1 MNLQK
6 LLLQGLIWRG
16 LYFISLLLVNVFIS
30 RYLQAS
36 LTGWVYYIS
45 NIFSVSLIAA
55 GVSMDSAIN
64 YFAPDAK
71 IQRNKIAWL
80 AGLWSIVTI
89 ILSAAVV
96 FIYLLFESDT
106 VKIQAANYY
115 FFGAC
120 YFAGIFLYGSGASLY
135 YSQNNYWLPNLL
147 LSSLNFL
154 LILLIPKTINA
165 TNVNEALP
173 VLHIYFLNFFLQ
185 GFLVWLVY
193 MIQSKFLM
201 KLQMPAAA
209 EMKFFFK
216 YAVTAMAG
224 NMIFFLVY
232 RIDYLFVN
240 ASPVCTSADL
250 GNYIQVSKLGQML
263 LIIPQIIASVIF
275 PRTASGEGRKE
286 LHASLMI
293 LARLFSQLYLLIL
306 LVTIFFGHEIFTWLF
321 GETFNEMQLPFI
333 ILVPGIFFLSVLQLL
348 SAYFGGKGKIRVN
361 LYGALIALLIVVA
374 GDYLF
379 VPRYGIVA
387 AAAVSTAGY
396 AVNMAY
402 PLYVFYKDYSIS
414 FIEFFRWRMSDYVWL
429 KELFAKSELA
439 GLK

>member
-16 LYFISLLLVNVFIS
+16 LYFLSLLLVNVFIS

-45 NIFSVSLIAA
+45 NIFSISLIAA
-55 GVSMDSAIN
+55 GVSMDTAVN
-64 YFAPDAK
+64 YFAPDTK

-80 AGLWSIVTI
+80 AGLWSIITI

-106 VKIQAANYY
+106 VQIEAAQYY

-120 YFAGIFLYGSGASLY
+120 YFAGIFLYTCGASLFY
-135 YSQNNYWLPNLL
+135 AQNNYWLPNLL
-147 LSSLNFL
+147 LCLFNL
-154 LILLIPKTINA
+154 LLVLLIPKTTTAADAND
-165 TNVNEALP
+165 ALH
-173 VLHIYFLNFFLQ
+173 VLHFYFLNFFLQ
-185 GFLVWLVY
+185 GFAVWLVY
-193 MIQSKFLM
+193 MLQNKFLL
-201 KLQMPAAA
+201 KLQLPAAA
-209 EMKFFFK
+209 ELKTLFK
-216 YAVTAMAG
+216 YALTAMFG
-224 NMIFFLVY
+224 NVIFFLVY

-240 ASPVCTSADL
+240 ASPVCTPADL

-321 GETFNEMQLPFI
+321 GATFNEMQLPFI
-333 ILVPGIFFLSVLQLL
+333 ILVPGILFLSVLQLL

-361 LYGALIALLIVVA
+361 LYGAVIALLIVVI

-379 VPRYGIVA
+379 VPQYGIVA

-402 PLYVFYKDYSIS
+402 PLYIFYKDYSIS
-414 FIEFFRWRMSDYVWL
+414 FIEFFRWRMSDYAWL
-429 KELFAKSELA
+429 KELFAKSENA
-439 GLK
+439 VVK